1 MICLAGC
8 DKTIPGVTMVLP
20 RLNAVSQVQKSTHF
34 VKGLCVDLNSHCRCL
49 STKIAWY
56 KALLLS
62 VPTFSVYKNVR
73 LACFL
78 PGKGD
83 VVLWMGSH
91 FHDWIDFNGVAFSI
105 EVLALGRRFSDFWG
119 KKILVSRN
127 SKWSRLND
135 RSINRKL
142 GSRKLHFPKSD

>member
-20 RLNAVSQVQKSTHF
+20 RLNAVSQVQMSTCTHF
-34 VKGLCVDLNSHCRCL
+34 VKCPCVDLNSHCRCL

-56 KALLLS
+56 KASLLS
-62 VPTFSVYKNVR
+62 VPTFSVCKSVR

-91 FHDWIDFNGVAFSI
+91 FHDWIAYKGYIF
-105 EVLALGRRFSDFWG
+105 RRVTRMAPHIFIFEISGIRKFW
-119 KKILVSRN
+119 
-127 SKWSRLND
+127 
-135 RSINRKL
+135 
-142 GSRKLHFPKSD
+142 

>member
-20 RLNAVSQVQKSTHF
+20 RLNAVSQVQMSTNF
-34 VKGLCVDLNSHCRCL
+34 VKCLCVDLNSRCRRL
-49 STKIAWY
+49 STKIARD

-78 PGKGD
+78 PRERGAWCAGC
-83 VVLWMGSH
+83 GRT
-91 FHDWIDFNGVAFSI
+91 FTTG
-105 EVLALGRRFSDFWG
+105 LA
-119 KKILVSRN
+119 
-127 SKWSRLND
+127 
-135 RSINRKL
+135 
-142 GSRKLHFPKSD
+142 